1 MSVFWWFVSLVL
13 IILSVMLLFAAL
25 TGRDGVLQIGEKAI
39 AEGRKERHT
48 QPRSVKLSRVL
59 LACIGLTVG
68 VAIVVV
74 LVF

>member
-1 MSVFWWFVSLVL
+1 LSVLWWSLGLVL
-13 IILSVMLLFAAL
+13 IVLSIILLFAAL
-25 TGRDGVLQIGEKAI
+25 TGRDGVLQIGNRAI
-39 AEGRKERHT
+39 AEGKRERQT
-48 QPRSVKLSRVL
+48 RPRAVRLSRVL

>member
-1 MSVFWWFVSLVL
+1 MSVLWWSLGLVL
-13 IILSVMLLFAAL
+13 IILSLILLFAAL
-25 TGRDGVLQIGEKAI
+25 TGRDGVLQIGDRAI
-39 AEGRKERHT
+39 AEGKRERQT
-48 QPRSVKLSRVL
+48 RPRAVRLPRVL

>member
-1 MSVFWWFVSLVL
+1 VSLLWWSLGLVL
-13 IILSVMLLFAAL
+13 IILSLILLFAAL
-25 TGRDGVLQIGEKAI
+25 TGRDGVLQIGDRAI
-39 AEGRKERHT
+39 AEGKRERQT
-48 QPRSVKLSRVL
+48 RPRAVRLSRVL